1 MNWLKASEFLSLDE
15 SSSNEICDLS
25 IHFFLFMALGIEKN
39 KTKSFLFYG
48 DFPCMTKLFIFID
61 RTSPSLVDIF
71 LQVFMKKN

>member
-1 MNWLKASEFLSLDE
+1 
-15 SSSNEICDLS
+15 
-25 IHFFLFMALGIEKN
+25 MALGIEKN

-71 LQVFMKKN
+71 LQVLMK

>member
-15 SSSNEICDLS
+15 SSSNETCDLS
-25 IHFFLFMALGIEKN
+25 IIFFLFMALSIEK

-48 DFPCMTKLFIFID
+48 DFPCMTTKLIIFID

-71 LQVFMKKN
+71 LQVFMK

>member
-1 MNWLKASEFLSLDE
+1 MNRLKASELLSLDE

-25 IHFFLFMALGIEKN
+25 ILVYGLKYWK

-48 DFPCMTKLFIFID
+48 DFPCMTTKFIIFID

-71 LQVFMKKN
+71 LQVFMK